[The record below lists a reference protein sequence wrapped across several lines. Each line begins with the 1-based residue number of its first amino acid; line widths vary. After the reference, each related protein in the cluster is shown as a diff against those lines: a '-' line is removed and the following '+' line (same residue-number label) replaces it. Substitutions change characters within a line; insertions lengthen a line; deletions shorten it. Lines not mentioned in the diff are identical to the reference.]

1 MKKIL
6 ILAVYLSNKTFYDYD
21 LKTFRKSQLLLAS
34 LHTSNSIAKFK
45 KEPSLLQIMTLPKG
59 YKPSAQT
66 GSGSSSSGSSSTG
79 GGSGGSSGASRDE
92 IERMIG
98 RRVENMRG
106 IIVLGFILCW
116 VATAGGVYVGVTVYP
131 WAYPLPSGLYALSV
145 LTVIEVLGMIWM
157 LKIAGEKPVRM

>member
-1 MKKIL
+1 
-6 ILAVYLSNKTFYDYD
+6 
-21 LKTFRKSQLLLAS
+21 
-34 LHTSNSIAKFK
+34 
-45 KEPSLLQIMTLPKG
+45 MTLPKG
-59 YKPSAQT
+59 YKPTGQT
-66 GSGSSSSGSSSTG
+66 GSGSGGSSSNSNSNSG
-79 GGSGGSSGASRDE
+79 GGGSSGASRDE

-98 RRVENMRG
+98 RRVENMKG

-157 LKIAGEKPVRM
+157 LKIVGEKPVRM